1 MDASGEIYEGEFGG
15 HRKML
20 SPAYGPKYGQARII
34 SGTREGFGA
43 QLCPNGDLYE
53 GEFVDS
59 QRQGKG
65 VCIYACGDIYDGE
78 WKDGG
83 RSGKGKMVAK
93 NGAVY
98 EGQWEASEGAEGG
111 RHGRGKMTYASID
124 GSPPEVYNGTWKSD
138 KRAGQGRYT
147 YCDGSSYNGGWQA
160 GVRHGRG
167 KWLAAGASAVLQEY
181 DADGSGCLDI
191 YEFSRLAK
199 RLHQL
204 NGRDRSLAVPPEVPA
219 PAASTK
225 ATPHNRWKRASQA
238 LQIHPTKLKNAD
250 VRAIFE
256 SYDDNLDGQLDY
268 KELRGAL
275 KALGRFEIDGEPTA
289 FYEGNWA
296 NGMRHGKGRHCEA
309 SFEYEGQFECDTL
322 HGTGIWQQ
330 VVVGEGKGMVHEG
343 GYRDGERHGPGRTR
357 YPDGGVL
364 EATWEH
370 GAVKGIAHWVTPHG
384 AIYDGAFVN
393 EKREGE
399 GTYLFAEE
407 EEEGGVYVG
416 SWKDG
421 YAHGQGRRIFA
432 DGTMYEG
439 EWRNGSMNGRGV
451 QFLPSG
457 LSYEGQFRASLK
469 HGSGRLR
476 KSPPV
481 AEAIEDSLAAMK
493 AITHVRKA
501 RAIGEAR
508 KEREAQIQRELAQL
522 EKMDALKEARGSMS
536 WTAEAE
542 RSAIGDQSSQTATQ
556 AGTSDVANMMWKAVG
571 TAFRTNATSMLES
584 AIVDGPPNT
593 RVALYSLLGMG
604 YLVHEGQWID
614 DCAGKSEKLHPMFY
628 QDIRASLGLEAWEF
642 GSL

>member
-15 HRKML
+15 HRRML

-34 SGTREGFGA
+34 RGTREGVGTQF
-43 QLCPNGDLYE
+43 CPNGDFYE
-53 GEFVDS
+53 GGFVDS

-98 EGQWEASEGAEGG
+98 DGQWEVSEGAEEG
-111 RHGRGKMTYASID
+111 RHGRGKMTYASMD
-124 GSPPEVYNGTWKSD
+124 GSPSEVYNGTWKSD

-147 YCDGSSYNGGWQA
+147 FCDGSSYNGGWQA
-160 GVRHGRG
+160 GLRHGRG

-181 DADGSGCLDI
+181 DADGSGCLDMD
-191 YEFSRLAK
+191 EFSQLAK

-204 NGRDRSLAVPPEVPA
+204 NGRDRSLAVPPEASA
-219 PAASTK
+219 PAASTNV
-225 ATPHNRWKRASQA
+225 APQ
-238 LQIHPTKLKNAD
+238 LKDAD

-275 KALGRFEIDGEPTA
+275 KALGGFEIDGESIA
-289 FYEGNWA
+289 FYEGEWA
-296 NGMRHGKGRHCEA
+296 NGMRHGKGRHHEA
-309 SFEYEGQFECDTL
+309 GFEYEGQFECDTL
-322 HGTGIWQQ
+322 HGTGIWRQ
-330 VVVGEGKGMVHEG
+330 VVVGEGKGLVHEG
-343 GYRDGERHGPGRTR
+343 GYCEGERHGPGTTR

-364 EATWEH
+364 KATWEH
-370 GAVKGIAHWVTPHG
+370 GAVKGKAHWMTSHG
-384 AIYDGAFVN
+384 AVYDGEFVN
-393 EKREGE
+393 DKREGE
-399 GTYLFAEE
+399 GTYLFAED

-416 SWKDG
+416 SWKGG

-457 LSYEGQFRASLK
+457 LTYEGQFRASLK

-493 AITHVRKA
+493 AIAHVRKA

-508 KEREAQIQRELAQL
+508 KEREAQIQRELAQM

-536 WTAEAE
+536 WTAQAE
-542 RSAIGDQSSQTATQ
+542 RHAMGGQSSQAATQ
-556 AGTSDVANMMWKAVG
+556 AGTSDVAKMMWKGVG
-571 TAFRTNATSMLES
+571 TAFMTNATSMLES
-584 AIVDGPPNT
+584 TIVDGPPNT

-614 DCAGKSEKLHPMFY
+614 DCAGKSEKLHSTFY